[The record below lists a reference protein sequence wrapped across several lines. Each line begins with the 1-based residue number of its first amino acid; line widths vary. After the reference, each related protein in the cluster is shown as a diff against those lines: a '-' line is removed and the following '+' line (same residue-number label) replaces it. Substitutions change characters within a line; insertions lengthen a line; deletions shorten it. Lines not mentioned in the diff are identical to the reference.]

1 MTKDDKEIQEEL
13 EIKEAQQENAN
24 NNEQKE
30 QEMTQDNT
38 REVDEQKEELDF
50 NEKLEQNEELEQ
62 NGEIIDETVLFK
74 NLHKEIE
81 DMKSLAQRTQA
92 DFINY
97 KKRVEREK
105 GELTVFANE
114 RIVTEMLT
122 IIDNFE
128 RALESEKE
136 NCDTSFF
143 KGVEM
148 ILKQFVDT
156 LSKFGLEKIEADGQD
171 FDPNFHHAVMQ
182 EEADEPDKVI
192 EVIQKGYKLK
202 DRVIRPSMVKVSK

>member
-1 MTKDDKEIQEEL
+1 MPKKGNDNT
-13 EIKEAQQENAN
+13 N

-30 QEMTQDNT
+30 QTMTQDNI
-38 REVDEQKEELDF
+38 REVDEQTEEVDLNQDSQVEKDLDLNDEILQSEEIVVEDTKF
-50 NEKLEQNEELEQ
+50 EKLQ
-62 NGEIIDETVLFK
+62 
-74 NLHKEIE
+74 KEIE

-105 GELTVFANE
+105 GELSVFANE
-114 RIVTEMLT
+114 RIVTEILT
-122 IIDNFE
+122 VIDNFE

-136 NCDTSFF
+136 NCDTSFY

-148 ILKQFVDT
+148 ILKQLIDT
-156 LSKFGLEKIEADGQD
+156 LNKFGLEQIDAHGQD

-182 EEADEPDKVI
+182 EEADEPDKVT

>member
-50 NEKLEQNEELEQ
+50 NEELEQNEELGQ
-62 NGEIIDETVLFK
+62 NEEIIDETVLFK

-114 RIVTEMLT
+114 RIVTE
-122 IIDNFE
+122 
-128 RALESEKE
+128 
-136 NCDTSFF
+136 
-143 KGVEM
+143 
-148 ILKQFVDT
+148 
-156 LSKFGLEKIEADGQD
+156 
-171 FDPNFHHAVMQ
+171 
-182 EEADEPDKVI
+182 
-192 EVIQKGYKLK
+192 
-202 DRVIRPSMVKVSK
+202 

>member
-50 NEKLEQNEELEQ
+50 NEELEQNEELGQ
-62 NGEIIDETVLFK
+62 NEEIIDETVLFK

-156 LSKFGLEKIEADGQD
+156 LSKFGLEKIEADGKD

-182 EEADEPDKVI
+182 EEADEPDKVT

-202 DRVIRPSMVKVSK
+202 DRVIRPAMVKVSK